1 MDLRKNR
8 VHIAIAAAALLTQV
22 GFAQEVSPLNFGG
35 GGGNTGLTQE
45 VSNGTV
51 TELSEIK
58 VVTATGVEQNIAD
71 APATITIISG
81 EELQKKSYND
91 VTDALKNV
99 PGVYV
104 TGGGSQQSI
113 MLRGMSSAYTLFL
126 IDGKPMQGG
135 DAFELN
141 GGLAG
146 AQMNFLPP
154 LEAVERIEVV
164 RGPASSLYGSD
175 AMGGVVNI
183 ITKKVSN
190 KWGGGVT
197 MEYIKASKSNK
208 INNDGFSTSTYINAP
223 IVKDRLSLQLT
234 GSYLN
239 QDESDLIGGGDSGES
254 DPEFKRKTFGTK
266 LSIALSDSDT
276 LKIGN
281 NYNLQERTHT
291 ANKSSTANSYTK
303 SIKNNYFA
311 AHEGKYSDF
320 IINSYVNYDTAENPT
335 RVGAVT
341 GKGIDFKT
349 LTLNTQGTYFF
360 DSHILSVGAN
370 YKKEKLTDGGTS
382 STNQVVTMKRDQYS
396 LFAEDEWSI
405 IDDLTLS
412 LSGRFDDNK
421 KFGSHFSPKA
431 YLVYHLTNELTFKG
445 GVTSGYKAPSLRQ
458 AAPDFSGVSM
468 GGVMIGNPDLT
479 PETSINYEVGVNYD
493 NKDLGLSASVVAFKT
508 DFKDKITRTSRICQ
522 PNTACTYKGTVYP
535 AHQYGYTAYEN
546 IDEVEFLG
554 FEHTFDFKILKNLT
568 YRHSY
573 TYTKSEQKT
582 GTNEGK
588 PLNNTPKRMFNV
600 ALDYDVTSKFNV
612 WTQANYRSESVSY
625 TGTSGTPQYTFV
637 DLGLVYKADKNLD
650 LKFGVYNVFNKE
662 VTNED
667 ASYVL
672 DGRKYNISFAYRF

>member
-1 MDLRKNR
+1 MNSATKRIY
-8 VHIAIAAAALLTQV
+8 VAITAAALLTQV
-22 GFAQEVSPLNFGG
+22 GFAQEVSNS
-35 GGGNTGLTQE
+35 TIM
-45 VSNGTV
+45 
-51 TELSEIK
+51 ELDEIK
-58 VVTATGVEQNIAD
+58 VVTAIGVEQNIVD
-71 APATITIISG
+71 APATMTVISG
-81 EELQKKSYND
+81 EELRKKSYND

-126 IDGKPMQGG
+126 IDSKPMQGG

-154 LEAVERIEVV
+154 LEAIERIEVV

-183 ITKKVSN
+183 ITKRVSN

-197 MEYIKASKSNK
+197 MEYIKAGSNNK
-208 INNDGFSTSTYINAP
+208 INNDGFSASTYINAP
-223 IVKDRLSLQLT
+223 LAEDKLSLQLT

-239 QDESDLIGGGDSGES
+239 QDESNWIGSGDSSES
-254 DPEFKRKTFGTK
+254 DPEFKRKTFGAK
-266 LSIALSDSDT
+266 FSLAASDSDT
-276 LKIGN
+276 LVIGN

-291 ANKSSTANSYTK
+291 ANKSSTTGGYTK

-311 AHEGKYSDF
+311 THEGKYDNL
-320 IINSYVNYDTAENPT
+320 IINSYVNYDTAKNPT

-341 GKGIDFKT
+341 GKGIDFQT
-349 LTLNTQGTYFF
+349 LTFNTQGTYFF
-360 DSHILSVGAN
+360 NSHIISAGAN

-382 STNQVVTMKRDQYS
+382 STNQVVIMKRDQYS

-405 IDDLTLS
+405 LDDLTLS
-412 LSGRFDDNK
+412 LSGRFDDNE

-431 YLVYHLTNELTFKG
+431 YLIYHLTDELTFKG

-479 PETSINYEVGVNYD
+479 PETSINYEVGINYD
-493 NKDLGLSASVVAFKT
+493 DKDLGLSASVVAFKT

-522 PNTACTYKGTVYP
+522 PNVSCTYKGTTYP
-535 AHQYGYTAYEN
+535 AHQYGYTGYEN
-546 IDEVEFLG
+546 VDEVEFTG
-554 FEHTFDFKILKNLT
+554 FEHTLDFNILKSLT

-582 GTNEGK
+582 GDNTGK

-600 ALDYDVTSKFNV
+600 ALDYDLTSKFNV

-637 DLGLVYKADKNLD
+637 DVGLIYRAEKNLD

-667 ASYVL
+667 SSYVL
-672 DGRKYNISFAYRF
+672 DGIKYNASFTYRF